1 MASSPYFFTVY
12 DNNGN
17 PIPGISG
24 TWSLYCAEDKFT
36 PPSEGELILSQ
47 SFTTAG
53 GEFGGYVEYNNGNPI
68 SVDSKYTGFGIV
80 VQVSGYRIGLNTG
93 EIKNPGRFTE
103 VSTTSNFGIDLLT
116 ESEYITQKIEDLK
129 NALSNRISAPTA

>member
-1 MASSPYFFTVY
+1 MAAPYFFTVY
-12 DNNGN
+12 DDNNQN

-24 TWSLYCAEDKFT
+24 TWSLYCTDSEEGKFT

-68 SVDSKYTGFGIV
+68 SVDSKYTAFGIV
-80 VQVSGYRIGLNTG
+80 VQVSGYKIGFSTSSIESSG
-93 EIKNPGRFTE
+93 S
-103 VSTTSNFGIDLLT
+103 VSTTSNLGIDLLT
-116 ESEYITQKIEDLK
+116 ESEYITQRIDDLK
-129 NALSNRISAPTA
+129 SILSGRFNQ